1 MARKF
6 GTIEELR
13 EQLPG
18 KDHIEWAKAKVAQ
31 MTNEEK
37 EEKKSVVVNLSPT
50 LLLNKDTQNSYNGGF
65 LF

>member
-37 EEKKSVVVNLSPT
+37 EENRK
-50 LLLNKDTQNSYNGGF
+50 
-65 LF
+65 